1 MPRGSAEELRIE
13 ARRLKVAEL
22 YLHGTRCLAHIAH
35 ELKVDK
41 ATISRDFKHIRKL
54 WRETYVKHLN
64 DAIHDDLATIAEI
77 ERTTWHG
84 WKDSCKD
91 VETLEV
97 IGTNQGGKSK
107 PDKVK
112 KITKKQAGNSR
123 FLAIALG
130 CVKLRCELLHQD
142 VPQQINHSGQVGI
155 DWDALTAAVA
165 DKPAWKVIEERI
177 IAPSTNNGPENGQPS
192 QRDSRATDP

>member
-1 MPRGSAEELRIE
+1 MPRSPAEELRIE

-22 YLHGTRCLAHIAH
+22 YAHGTRCLTHIAH

-54 WRETYVKHLN
+54 WREMYVE
-64 DAIHDDLATIAEI
+64 DLHVARRDELASIAEI
-77 ERTTWHG
+77 ERKAWLG
-84 WKDSCKD
+84 WERSCKD
-91 VETLEV
+91 VETMEV

-112 KITKKQAGNSR
+112 KITKRQAGDSK

-130 CVKLRCELLHQD
+130 CVKLRCELLGLD
-142 VPQQINHSGQVGI
+142 GPPQQLNQAGQVNI
-155 DWDALTAAVA
+155 DWDAIMTVSGDA
-165 DKPAWKVIEERI
+165 IEERI
-177 IAPSTNNGPENGQPS
+177 LAPYTRKEKN
-192 QRDSRATDP
+192 